1 MVKHEGHLTII
12 VPALNEGARITQTLS
27 CLQTLRARNVRVIVV
42 DGGSTDDTVV
52 RSTPLADVVITAR
65 KGRAS
70 QQNAGAAIATSGVLL
85 FLHADTT
92 LAPDSDTLITNALS
106 CNDHVWGR
114 FDIAF
119 DVNTPML
126 RVVAWMMNSRSRLTG
141 IATGDQAIFVRRDAF
156 NQVGQF
162 AAIPL
167 MEDIALSKKLK
178 VLSPP
183 ACLHDCATTSSRRWR
198 AQGIWHT
205 IVLMWWLRFAYLIGV
220 SPLRLARWYQST
232 K

>member
-1 MVKHEGHLTII
+1 MVKHEGYLTII
-12 VPALNEGARITQTLS
+12 IPTLDEGARITQTLS
-27 CLQTLRARNVRVIVV
+27 SLQTLRTRGVRIVVV
-42 DGGSTDDTVV
+42 DGGSTDESVA
-52 RSTPLADVVITAR
+52 SAAPLADVVMTAQ

-70 QQNAGAAIATSGVLL
+70 QQNSGAVIAASEVLL

-92 LAPDSDTLITNALS
+92 LPPDSDTLITRALS
-106 CNDHVWGR
+106 EKNHVWGR

-119 DVNTPML
+119 DVSTPML
-126 RVVAWMMNSRSRLTG
+126 RVVAWMMNARSRLTG

-156 NQVGQF
+156 NDVGQF
-162 AAIPL
+162 AAIEL

-178 VLSPP
+178 ALSPP
-183 ACLHDCATTSSRRWR
+183 ACLRARVTTSSRRWR
-198 AQGIWHT
+198 EQGVWRT

-220 SPLRLARWYQST
+220 SPQRLARWYQST